1 MGLYFITFRSVTFA
15 QRGEK
20 LLNRHQIRC
29 DLMRTPRWMEEQ
41 GCGYALKL
49 RTDDIRR
56 ALTLLGENRVQMR
69 RVYAQR
75 EDGTMEEVTV

>member
-1 MGLYFITFRSVTFA
+1 MGLYYITFRSVTFA

-20 LLNRHQIRC
+20 LLSRQNHRVS
-29 DLMRTPRWMEEQ
+29 LMRTPRWMEEQ

-49 RTDDIRR
+49 WTNDISS
-56 ALTLLGENRVQMR
+56 AMQLLQESRIQLR

-75 EDGTMEEVTV
+75 EDGQMEEVKP

>member
-1 MGLYFITFRSVTFA
+1 MKFYYITFRSVTFA

-41 GCGYALKL
+41 GCGYSL
-49 RTDDIRR
+49 RLRHRDLMQ
-56 ALTLLGENRVQMR
+56 AVKTLRDGGVMFRKVYLQGENGVF
-69 RVYAQR
+69 
-75 EDGTMEEVTV
+75 EELEV